1 VTREAGIQYAAGSGP
16 GAASRAAPG
25 ADKILS
31 MFFPIPQLNVTW
43 TGGNKKEDAVAK
55 SDVAKSEAP
64 LQFTYAVDPVML
76 LMVTAL
82 VLLSGAMLVYAAR
95 S

>member
-1 VTREAGIQYAAGSGP
+1 MI
-16 GAASRAAPG
+16 
-25 ADKILS
+25 
-31 MFFPIPQLNVTW
+31 FPIPQVSINW
-43 TGGNKKEDAVAK
+43 NGGHKKDDAVVN
-55 SDVAKSEAP
+55 SDVAKSEAG
-64 LQFTYAVDPVML
+64 LQFSYAVDPVML